1 MKQFQTLLFFVAF
14 FLLSALSPKAFCQQA
29 TAKTYRNY
37 ARKISLNEFEQRVDR
52 ATALLTAKPLL
63 AIADSDQ
70 VNIIMCLNTIAMTRE
85 QPFSPQPRFKGERY
99 DNLETA
105 KYRRDYE
112 RSMMKIYE
120 YTPNRGSGI
129 YFKKLDIELYGSPHL
144 YSLFEVSR

>member
-1 MKQFQTLLFFVAF
+1 MT
-14 FLLSALSPKAFCQQA
+14 STLSPKALCQQA
-29 TAKTYRNY
+29 TTKTYRDY
-37 ARKISLNEFEQRVDR
+37 SKKISLAEFEQRVDR

-99 DNLETA
+99 DNLEMA

-120 YTPNRGSGI
+120 YTPNRGAGI
-129 YFKKLDIELYGSPHL
+129 YFKKLDIELYGTPHL